1 MSTLI
6 GVDVGG
12 TNLRIGVVQD
22 GVVVHE
28 HRVQADF
35 SKLCKTHGAQQAWPQ
50 IITSLKEGVAAVK
63 KQFPQIAAVGIGF
76 PGFINPANGVLT
88 QSPNLP
94 GLRDVD
100 LAGDLSAAIRLPV
113 IVENDASAAAYGE
126 YRMHAGLA
134 EAAGMDYLIYV
145 GLGTGIGGGLI
156 YADRILE
163 GQHGMAMEIGHLT
176 IEPDGRV
183 CGCGNRGCVEQYASA
198 TGVTTT
204 YKLATGLE
212 KTAQE
217 IAVLATQHDMHASYA
232 YELAGT
238 SLGQALAHIVKVVDV
253 GHVLIGGG
261 MSSAWPLMKVTF
273 DRRFQH
279 DLIPALRNQVSV
291 TVSTSS
297 DQAGMIG
304 AALLAGAR
312 SGI

>member
-1 MSTLI
+1 MKTLI

-22 GVVVHE
+22 ERIVHE
-28 HRVQADF
+28 HRTQADLAR
-35 SKLCKTHGAQQAWPQ
+35 LCKTHEAGAAWGHV
-50 IITSLKEGVAAVK
+50 IALLAEGLNDVISRYPDAAA
-63 KQFPQIAAVGIGF
+63 IGLGF
-76 PGFINPANGVLT
+76 PGFIDPVGGRLT

-94 GLRDVD
+94 GLRNVD
-100 LAGDLSAAIRLPV
+100 LAGDLAAAVKLPV

-126 YRMHAGLA
+126 YRLNAIDTDH
-134 EAAGMDYLIYV
+134 LIYV
-145 GLGTGIGGGLI
+145 GLGTGVGGGLI

-183 CGCGNRGCVEQYASA
+183 CGCGNRGCMEQYASA

-204 YKLATGLE
+204 YKLATGID
-212 KTAQE
+212 KSAQE
-217 IAVLATQHDMHASYA
+217 VAVLAAKGDINARYA

-238 SLGQALAHIVKVVDV
+238 SLGQGLAHIVKIVDV
-253 GHVLIGGG
+253 THVLIGGG
-261 MSSAWPLMKVTF
+261 LSSAWPLMKSTF
-273 DRRFQH
+273 ERRFQH

-291 TVSTSS
+291 TISASS

>member
-1 MSTLI
+1 MSTLVGI
-6 GVDVGG
+6 DVGG
-12 TNLRIGVVQD
+12 TNLRIGVVQ
-22 GVVVHE
+22 GGHVVHE

-35 SKLCKTHGAQQAWPQ
+35 SKLCKTHGPQEAWPQ
-50 IITSLKEGVAAVK
+50 IIASLNDGVAAVK
-63 KQFPQIAAVGIGF
+63 QQFPQIAAVGIGF
-76 PGFINPANGVLT
+76 PGFINPANGVLK

-100 LAGDLSAAIRLPV
+100 LAGELSAALKLPV

-126 YRMHAGLA
+126 YRMHGTLADSPGAG
-134 EAAGMDYLIYV
+134 YLIYV
-145 GLGTGIGGGLI
+145 GLGTGVGGGLI

-198 TGVTTT
+198 TGVVTT
-204 YKLATGLE
+204 YKLATGIE

-217 IAVLATQHDMHASYA
+217 IALMAARHDMNASYA

-261 MSSAWPLMKVTF
+261 MSSAWPLMKATF
-273 DRRFQH
+273 ERRFRH
-279 DLIPALRNQVSV
+279 DLIPALRDQVSV
-291 TVSTSS
+291 TVSTSG

>member
-1 MSTLI
+1 MSVLV

-22 GVVVHE
+22 GHVVHE

-35 SKLCKTHGAQQAWPQ
+35 SKLCKTHGPQEAWPQ
-50 IITSLKEGVAAVK
+50 IIASLKDGVAAVR

-76 PGFINPANGVLT
+76 PGFINPANGVLR

-100 LAGDLSAAIRLPV
+100 LAGDLSAAIKLPV

-126 YRMHAGLA
+126 YRIHAGLTDSLNS
-134 EAAGMDYLIYV
+134 GYLIYV

-163 GQHGMAMEIGHLT
+163 GQHGMAMEIGHLI

-198 TGVTTT
+198 TGVVTT
-204 YKLATGLE
+204 YKLATGIE

-217 IAVLATQHDMHASYA
+217 IAMLAAQHDMNASYA

-261 MSSAWPLMKVTF
+261 MSSAWPLMKATF
-273 DRRFQH
+273 DRRFEH

-291 TVSTSS
+291 TISSSS

-304 AALLAGAR
+304 AALLAGVR

>member
-1 MSTLI
+1 MLTLVGI
-6 GVDVGG
+6 DVGG

-22 GVVVHE
+22 GHVVHE

-35 SKLCKTHGAQQAWPQ
+35 SKLCKTLKPQEAWPQ
-50 IITSLKEGVAAVK
+50 IIASLKEGVTEVR
-63 KQFPQIAAVGIGF
+63 KQFPRIAAVGIGF
-76 PGFINPANGVLT
+76 PGFINPANGILR

-94 GLRDVD
+94 GLHDVD
-100 LAGDLSAAIRLPV
+100 LAGDLSSVIKLPV

-126 YRMHAGLA
+126 YRMHAELVDSPSA
-134 EAAGMDYLIYV
+134 DYLIYV

-198 TGVTTT
+198 TGVVTT
-204 YKLATGLE
+204 YKLATGME

-217 IAVLATQHDMHASYA
+217 IAMLAAEHDMNACYA

-238 SLGQALAHIVKVVDV
+238 SLGQALAHIVKIVDV

-261 MSSAWPLMKVTF
+261 MSSAWPLMKATF
-273 DRRFQH
+273 ERRFQH

-291 TVSTSS
+291 TISTSS

-304 AALLAGAR
+304 AALLAGVR